1 MQSNRLRIKNKWW
14 AWLLGAFFILILG
27 ATIFRMFYLQPWLQ
41 KKLETVVTEH
51 TAGLYS
57 LSVRNIEVSL
67 LGGSLILHNLRFTPD
82 LKVWEKQKEKE
93 PKAASPMLGQIEA
106 IQLQL
111 QGLSYIDLLLQKSL
125 QLDKIYLLEPQ
136 LVIYKMPVKPPPA
149 KPLHQNLTNI
159 LKNLRIKEI
168 SISKGHLIFKDYQ
181 QEQNT
186 MACELTDFLVK
197 DLRLDSLAYNDPN
210 RFFYAQEVTI
220 QAEKADILLP
230 KAFYRIKIAQVSLSS
245 RAKTIA
251 LSQTQL
257 VPLYSAAGMSRKIN
271 SALTQFNLTI
281 PQVNLVGVNF
291 SDFSRYGNIA
301 LDLVKIQ
308 NPRLTTYKDAL
319 HFKDK
324 VPQPLPHQIIQE
336 LKIGLSINKIQV
348 TDLDIQYR
356 ELSRKTGKMA
366 LGTFQNMNLILT
378 NISNDKNRM
387 SAKTPAVLSGSL
399 LIMGKTSLRG
409 TIRYN
414 LLSPNGYHTIR
425 GTIGNGQP
433 EILNPILE
441 QDQLIRVKSGI
452 VQKGHF
458 RMVLTNTGAKGTMQL
473 HYQNFK
479 VDMLSKPKADSKDKK
494 PKQSLGKKILS
505 VFANKVVLNTDNVP
519 EENGFKTGE
528 INTPYRQ
535 NRSVITYWIDGL
547 TSGIRSSLGLS
558 SKVPTS

>member
-1 MQSNRLRIKNKWW
+1 MQSTRLKNKWW
-14 AWLLGAFFILILG
+14 ACLLGILFILILA

-41 KKLETVVTEH
+41 KKLEATVSER

-57 LSVRNIEVSL
+57 LSLRNLEVSL
-67 LGGSLILHNLRFTPD
+67 LGGSLTLDGLTLTPD
-82 LKVWEKQKEKE
+82 FKVWEKQKQKDTVAA
-93 PKAASPMLGQIEA
+93 PPIVGQMKAA
-106 IQLQL
+106 QLQL
-111 QGLSYIDLLLQKSL
+111 QGLSYIGLLLQKPL

-136 LVIYKMPVKPPPA
+136 LVLYKMPVEKPPG
-149 KPLHQNLTNI
+149 KPLHQNLTGR
-159 LKNLRIKEI
+159 LKNLRIGEI
-168 SISKGHLIFKDYQ
+168 SIDKGHLVLKDYQ
-181 QEQNT
+181 KEQNT
-186 MACELTDFLVK
+186 IACGIPDLQVK
-197 DLRLDSLAYNDPN
+197 GLRLDSLAYNDPN
-210 RFFYAQEVTI
+210 RFFYAQEVKLL
-220 QAEKADILLP
+220 ANEADILLP
-230 KAFYRIKIAQVSLSS
+230 KAFYRLKIKQVSLSS

-251 LSQTQL
+251 ITQTQL

-271 SALTQFNLTI
+271 SALTQFKLAI
-281 PQVNLVGVNF
+281 PQVKLAGVNF

-324 VPQPLPHQIIQE
+324 VPQPLPHQIIQG
-336 LKIGLSINKIQV
+336 LKMGLSINKIQV
-348 TDLDIQYR
+348 TDLDIRYR

-366 LGTFQNMNLILT
+366 LGTFQNMNLILA

-441 QDQLIRVKSGI
+441 QDQLIRVKSGT

-505 VFANKVVLNTDNVP
+505 VFANKVVLNTDNAP